1 MASAGTPYRLVPANF
16 YPWLTNFDGK
26 HVKMQQQCTS
36 WHIAS
41 ATREPV
47 KYMWHRLKP
56 NGSRHMLHYT
66 CNTLTAWSIYRNQ
79 FQFHSETGFTFR
91 CFTAQMDHVTVVN
104 VNKHMAVQTGSHSK
118 STSYVP
124 SSYKQYCCRSEWC
137 HHFVAIFFA
146 DFYVVIFI
154 IMLSKFAVSS
164 VKPVKSRLMMV
175 SPDTR
180 NWFPFR
186 KWIRRF
192 HWNWNWNPFQFWQMD
207 HALRA
212 YVHTYNTIQTYIA
225 YRHVVYHK
233 A

>member
-1 MASAGTPYRLVPANF
+1 MASAGTPYHLVPANF

-91 CFTAQMDHVTVVN
+91 CFTAEMDHVTVVN
-104 VNKHMAVQTGSHSK
+104 VNKHMAVQTGSHK
-118 STSYVP
+118 STSYVT
-124 SSYKQYCCRSEWC
+124 SSHKQYCCRSELC

-175 SPDTR
+175 SPDIR

-186 KWIRRF
+186 KWIRQF
-192 HWNWNWNPFQFWQMD
+192 HWNWNRNPFQFWQMD